1 MSNSSEGR
9 RLSISDASD
18 VLSDPGSPA
27 KDGSVTAPATIPE
40 EVRSC
45 ELSGNP
51 RERCFCVADKADMT
65 TRNPRS
71 PSCPITKRRNRPLL
85 HVRYGPL

>member
-1 MSNSSEGR
+1 MSKSRRNVRFPRRMSNSSEGR

-51 RERCFCVADKADMT
+51 REGVSVLQ
-65 TRNPRS
+65 TRL
-71 PSCPITKRRNRPLL
+71 T
-85 HVRYGPL
+85 

>member
-40 EVRSC
+40 EVR
-45 ELSGNP
+45 ELATASFP
-51 RERCFCVADKADMT
+51 ETPVKLFKTC
-65 TRNPRS
+65 
-71 PSCPITKRRNRPLL
+71 
-85 HVRYGPL
+85 